1 MCSLIIDSGSCA
13 NVASQTMVE
22 KLKLE
27 TVPHENPYV
36 FHWLTQDKGI
46 EVTQRVLLAFSIGGK
61 MYEEEVWCDVL
72 PMDACHVILGRP
84 WIFDRRVVHDGF
96 ENTYS
101 F

>member
-1 MCSLIIDSGSCA
+1 MP
-13 NVASQTMVE
+13 N
-22 KLKLE
+22 
-27 TVPHENPYV
+27 N
-36 FHWLTQDKGI
+36 
-46 EVTQRVLLAFSIGGK
+46 TQRVLLAFSIGGK

-101 F
+101 FKHKGRKVTLTPLTPQNNQAPSQTALEHMLTSTQVWNQGLK